1 MSEVLKYVFD
11 GLADSKRDLARL
23 RKDPPPITPGHDDSG
38 MLRMLEKSVHA
49 MEINAIQLLQG
60 TPPENN
66 EIN

>member
-38 MLRMLEKSVHA
+38 MLRMLQKSVHA
-49 MEINAIQLLQG
+49 MEINAVQMLQS
-60 TPPENN
+60 TPPVGG